1 MIAHTILTD
10 DQFESQFSTCELA
23 PELFSHEAHIR
34 LAWIHITRY
43 GIDQAISNIQ
53 SQLKAYTRHVGAED
67 KYNVTVTVAA
77 CRAVY
82 HFILKSDAT
91 IFHEFIEEN
100 ERLLTQFKQLME
112 AHYTTNIFESTQAKE
127 VYLEPELIPF
137 D

>member
-1 MIAHTILTD
+1 MNSHTILSD
-10 DQFESQFSTCELA
+10 DQFELYFSKCELA

-43 GIDQAISNIQ
+43 GIDQAVTNIQ
-53 SQLKAYTRHVGAED
+53 SQLKAYTKYVGAED

-82 HFILKSDAT
+82 HFMLKTDSNSF
-91 IFHEFIEEN
+91 IEFINKN
-100 ERLLTQFKQLME
+100 ERLLTHFKQLME
-112 AHYTTNIFESTQAKE
+112 AHYTTNIFESIRAKE
-127 VYLEPELIPF
+127 AYLEPELLPF